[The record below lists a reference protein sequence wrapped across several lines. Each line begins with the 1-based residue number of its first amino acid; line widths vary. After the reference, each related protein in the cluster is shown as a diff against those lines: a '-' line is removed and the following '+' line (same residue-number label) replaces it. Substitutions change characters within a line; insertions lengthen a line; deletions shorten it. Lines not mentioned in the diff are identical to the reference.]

1 MESTPRWMAAA
12 VGAAA
17 LALGACSATG
27 PTQARSEPTLR
38 FTHPADTA
46 SGSRDGHD
54 APARVRRDAYGR
66 PIHFRE
72 IPLDRHGTAVRD
84 AGTGQGAACDDRGRC
99 AEEDGSAARRGSD
112 DR

>member
-38 FTHPADTA
+38 FTHPADTG
-46 SGSRDGHD
+46 SESRDGRG

-72 IPLDRHGTAVRD
+72 IPLDRHGAARD
-84 AGTGQGAACDDRGRC
+84 VQGARC
-99 AEEDGSAARRGSD
+99 GSQVGCREEGDSAARSGD